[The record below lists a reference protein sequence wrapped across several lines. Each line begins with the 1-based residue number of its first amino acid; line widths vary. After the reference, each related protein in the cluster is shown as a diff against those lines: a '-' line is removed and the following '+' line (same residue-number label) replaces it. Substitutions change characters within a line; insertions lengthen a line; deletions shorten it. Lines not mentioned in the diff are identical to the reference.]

1 MCKKGNIPLK
11 CREEIRTWKY
21 LHDYEE
27 DSHTNNS
34 QTDFYRDCFPDIID
48 QL

>member
-1 MCKKGNIPLK
+1 M
-11 CREEIRTWKY
+11 RTWKY
-21 LHDYEE
+21 LHGYEE

-34 QTDFYRDCFPDIID
+34 QTDCYRDCFPDITD